1 MIDIVHEI
9 NAVRREVANR
19 PGADGGEVRAL
30 SLTRTYRAEVEDVWD
45 ALTSAERIARWFLP
59 ITGELKA
66 GGTFQLE
73 GNAGGEIRRCEPP
86 TLFEV
91 TFGDENSLVKVE
103 LSAGEGETTVLVLEH
118 TVPAGIFPD
127 SGTLSVGPGWD
138 QAVLGLARHL
148 GGESFDDPA
157 AEHDTPESRAYAGAS
172 VDAWAAVL
180 DAEGRVGAD
189 ELKTAAAEAME
200 HYNPSS

>member
-1 MIDIVHEI
+1 MIDIVNEI

-19 PGADGGEVRAL
+19 PSAEGAEVRAL
-30 SLTRTYRAEVEDVWD
+30 RLTRTYNAEVEDVWD
-45 ALTSAERIARWFLP
+45 ALTSEERIARWFLP

-66 GGTFQLE
+66 GGSYQLE
-73 GNAGGEIRRCEPP
+73 GNAGGEILRCEPP

-91 TFGDENSLVKVE
+91 TFGDENSIVKVE
-103 LSAGEGETTVLVLEH
+103 LSAGENETTVLVLEH
-118 TVPAGIFPD
+118 TVPAGLFPD
-127 SGTLSVGPGWD
+127 SGSLSVGPGWD

-157 AEHDTPESRAYAGAS
+157 AEHDTPEAREYAGAS
-172 VDAWAAVL
+172 VNAWVAVL
-180 DAEGRVGAD
+180 EDEGRVEAD
-189 ELKTAAAEAME
+189 ELKTAAAAAME

>member
-1 MIDIVHEI
+1 MIDIVNQI

-19 PGADGGEVRAL
+19 PGAEGEVRAL
-30 SLTRTYRAEVEDVWD
+30 RLTRTYRAEVEDVWD
-45 ALTSAERIARWFLP
+45 ALTNEERIPRWFLP

-66 GGTFQLE
+66 GGSFQLE

-91 TFGDENSLVKVE
+91 TFGDENSIVTVE
-103 LSAGEGETTVLVLEH
+103 LSSGDQDTTVLVLEH
-118 TVPAGIFPD
+118 TVPAGLFPD

-138 QAVLGLARHL
+138 QAVLGLGRHL
-148 GGESFDDPA
+148 DGEDFADSA
-157 AEHDTPESRAYAGAS
+157 AEHDTPESREYAGAA
-172 VDAWAAVL
+172 VYAWVAVL
-180 DAEGRVGAD
+180 EAEGRVEAA
-189 ELKTAAAEAME
+189 ELKTAAEAAHE